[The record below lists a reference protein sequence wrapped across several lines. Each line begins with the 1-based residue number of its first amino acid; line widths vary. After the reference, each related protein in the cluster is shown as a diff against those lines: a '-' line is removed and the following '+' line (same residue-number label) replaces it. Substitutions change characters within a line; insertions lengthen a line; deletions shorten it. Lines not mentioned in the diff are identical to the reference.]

1 MRNVRVRNFMKI
13 NLYQAA
19 KDYVNIIEEI
29 EKTKDSNKLQS
40 LEEMRVE
47 FHWKFMDLLKEQGI
61 AYKDRDHATRIAIR
75 IAKEEL

>member
-1 MRNVRVRNFMKI
+1 MKI

-40 LEEMRVE
+40 LEERVAE
-47 FHWKFMDLLKEQGI
+47 GVKSPLDCILNKPEAGCKIM
-61 AYKDRDHATRIAIR
+61 
-75 IAKEEL
+75 